1 MNKFD
6 SNYGIDPDWMM
17 VPIHI
22 FKEGDGLL
30 NLPRFIWLK
39 KSWKLTEVHHQFF
52 DYIKDLF
59 TKWYEEFTKDGKSN
73 KCRQN
78 PNFKHP
84 DTGAVLD
91 APSLAELFEKEPI
104 EKQFKAFFPILFTN
118 EAKQALQA
126 RNFEIDFMP
135 YQLKVENNSG
145 YG

>member
-1 MNKFD
+1 MNKYE
-6 SNYGIDPDWMM
+6 SNYGIDQDWMM

-22 FKEGDGLL
+22 FKEGEGLL

-39 KSWKLTEVHHQFF
+39 KSWTLVEVHHQFF

-59 TKWYEEFTKDGKSN
+59 TKWYEEITKDGKSG

-91 APSLAELFEKEPI
+91 SLTLVELLEKEPI
-104 EKQFKAFFPILFTN
+104 EK
-118 EAKQALQA
+118 
-126 RNFEIDFMP
+126 
-135 YQLKVENNSG
+135 
-145 YG
+145 